1 MASTPEQVVC
11 TPTFVFPTAFPVN
24 GFQIWGKDDQK
35 GDVLAFCNNAPWNDY
50 RGFDPRNHLANFH
63 VAAAAASQSQPLQ
76 HTEDNSKGKGGN
88 RGVAKNHISNQNDFS
103 AARNLLVASAPPA
116 FPGIP
121 ESVGLKIPNPN
132 IDKQTQQQQ
141 QQQAQQ
147 QQQQAQQ
154 QQQQQQQTAQQQQ
167 QSQTQQQSQQQH
179 PHQHTHE
186 DGTGPLVDKDGRLW
200 PCPSCKVPFKQ
211 ASELQAH
218 LSSHTKGEQRRVPCD
233 VCGKCFA
240 SNDRVRIH
248 VKSAHGEKS
257 CSCEVCGS
265 GFSYR
270 CKLLDHMRT
279 HSGEKPFHCEV
290 CGKSFSQK
298 NHLTRHSMIHTGERP
313 YPCDFCGRQFYR
325 KDKLT
330 RHRRIH
336 TGEKPFHCGMCG
348 KSFLQKFHLVRH
360 SMIHTGERP
369 YPCDFCGRGFYRKD
383 KLARHRR
390 IHTGERVTGQ
400 PRKRGGGQFNAKMPQ
415 NAAARHNSIMAH
427 HVGTSVQ
434 NPTVPSVASAGSSTV
449 KMESTMNTEQPIP
462 STTASTV
469 NLSFAPPTLTPTI
482 SPSHYRASPYK
493 PEWQS
498 PPSGVN

>member
-50 RGFDPRNHLANFH
+50 RAAGHVLTGFDPRNHLANFH

-336 TGEKPFHCGMCG
+336 TGE
-348 KSFLQKFHLVRH
+348 
-360 SMIHTGERP
+360 
-369 YPCDFCGRGFYRKD
+369 
-383 KLARHRR
+383 
-390 IHTGERVTGQ
+390 RVTGQ